1 MSANDTQVGGDHY
14 KKFLVQHWDLAI
26 ACDMAYMPGQISKY
40 FDRHRRKKGAEDF
53 DKGIHFLE
61 KALEWAPGR
70 ASPWDPI
77 QGRAQ
82 VRLLAVYV
90 SERPFLHPY
99 EIQLITDCALNTL
112 DTERILDHLRAFR
125 ELRIELYGEPK
136 P

>member
-14 KKFLVQHWDLAI
+14 KKFLIQHWDLAI
-26 ACDMAYMPGQISKY
+26 AFDMAYMPGQISKY

-61 KALEWAPGR
+61 KAQEWAPR
-70 ASPWDPI
+70 AAVGIEPS
-77 QGRAQ
+77 RAQ
-82 VRLLAVYV
+82 LALLNAYIA
-90 SERPFLHPY
+90 ERQFLHQY
-99 EIQLITDCALNTL
+99 EVTLIRECAMKWLTV
-112 DTERILDHLRAFR
+112 ERIQQLLPVFR